1 MEKNK
6 GGRPLKFKTPE
17 ELEERINDY
26 FDTRTKQDRRYT
38 VAGLC
43 RWLKCGRDLL
53 IDYDKKDQF
62 SDTIKDAKLRIEEQ
76 LEEVLISGQPC
87 TGIIFNLKNNFGW
100 RDRQEFGGSM
110 AFKLGEITKENT
122 DKVKDLFNEI
132 EE

>member
-1 MEKNK
+1 VSENK

-17 ELEERINDY
+17 ELQTKIEDY
-26 FDTRTKQDRRYT
+26 FDTRTRQARRYT

-53 IDYDKKDQF
+53 IDYNKKDQF

-76 LEEVLISGQPC
+76 LEEILISGQPC

-100 RDRQEFGGSM
+100 KDRQEIESSGSI
-110 AFKLGEITKENT
+110 KIGSITKEDAET
-122 DKVKDLFNEI
+122 VKSVFDSI
-132 EE
+132 RQ